1 MDDRVIPDIMD
12 VLGKPKESYPENDIL
27 ISFFLQMCQEGAVL
41 YGISRKTLRDPDS
54 RLGWEVHN

>member
-1 MDDRVIPDIMD
+1 MD
-12 VLGKPKESYPENDIL
+12 VLGKPKESYPENDVL

-54 RLGWEVHN
+54 RLG

>member
-1 MDDRVIPDIMD
+1 MD
-12 VLGKPKESYPENDIL
+12 VLGKPKESYPENDVL
-27 ISFFLQMCQEGAVL
+27 ISFFYKCVKKGAVL